1 MCSGKDID
9 PTAEGSITNP
19 STYDPTS
26 TEGLINLGGGILGG
40 GVIGGIAGSA
50 GDAIEGAYNDLSGKT
65 QQDELEKELAKQND
79 AQLAQLDFLREQY
92 GDITE
97 GLAPYREAGAGFL
110 PQLQELLSP
119 EAKQSYIADYLQG
132 DEYQQLQ
139 GQASQQLLQSAAATG
154 GLGAS
159 GTKDRLARQ
168 TLQMGNQLG
177 NQAYNQ
183 AIGNLTQGTNIG
195 LGTFGTQ
202 LQAQGQLNQGVQ
214 QGLGNM
220 ANLALG
226 QAGMNQGSILGQLA
240 PFAMPAAYLYGL
252 S

>member
-1 MCSGKDID
+1 MCSGEDID
-9 PTAEGSITNP
+9 PTSSGSITNP

-26 TEGLINLGGGILGG
+26 TSGLINLGGGLLGG
-40 GVIGGIAGSA
+40 GVLGGISASA
-50 GDAIEGAYNDLSGKT
+50 GDAVEDTYNDLSGKT
-65 QQDELEKELAKQND
+65 AQDELDEELAKQND
-79 AQLAQLDFLREQY
+79 AQIAQLEFLKEQY
-92 GDITE
+92 GDITA
-97 GLAPYREAGAGFL
+97 GLEPYREAGATFL

-119 EAKQSYIADYLQG
+119 EAKQSFISDYLQG

-139 GQASQQLLQSAAATG
+139 DQASQQLLQSSAATG
-154 GLGAS
+154 NLGAS
-159 GTKDRLARQ
+159 GTQDRLARQ
-168 TLQMGNQLG
+168 TLQMGSQLG
-177 NQAYNQ
+177 GQAYNQ

-226 QAGMNQGSILGQLA
+226 SAGLNQGGILGQLA
-240 PFAMPAAYLYGL
+240 PFAMPAAYLYGA